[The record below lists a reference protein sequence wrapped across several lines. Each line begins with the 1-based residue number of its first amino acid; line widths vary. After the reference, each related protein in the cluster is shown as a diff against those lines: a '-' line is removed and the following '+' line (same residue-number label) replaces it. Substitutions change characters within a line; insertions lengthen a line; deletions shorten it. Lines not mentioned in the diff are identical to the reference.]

1 MKTSLE
7 GEGLQNNCPD
17 LFKLPSWEVSF
28 LKDSCVIDRKCSYMA
43 ISGAQ
48 KACSPAVKT
57 FCLQK
62 TANQKKA
69 ELKLQVVHIKLDL
82 CYFLSY
88 MCYFTSDSK
97 SEGQRMSCV
106 R

>member
-1 MKTSLE
+1 MQQPRCLFSGRVGGARRLKATLITRGE

-48 KACSPAVKT
+48 KAWSPAVKT
-57 FCLQK
+57 SQ
-62 TANQKKA
+62 
-69 ELKLQVVHIKLDL
+69 
-82 CYFLSY
+82 
-88 MCYFTSDSK
+88 
-97 SEGQRMSCV
+97 SEES
-106 R
+106 